1 MVVSG
6 KLKKYIGA
14 IEDEEAAGLLYDKY
28 SIILQ
33 GLKVSSLNHAFLS
46 IQLLN
51 GVTSKTRLDMPKHL
65 IKLFMRAFLQAK
77 TNHSY
82 TKQSI
87 LKLLRTQDEEILKST
102 GVTNEQEHKC
112 AQKFNQD
119 ACEIKIYA
127 SYDDMSN

>member
-1 MVVSG
+1 
-6 KLKKYIGA
+6 
-14 IEDEEAAGLLYDKY
+14 
-28 SIILQ
+28 
-33 GLKVSSLNHAFLS
+33 
-46 IQLLN
+46 
-51 GVTSKTRLDMPKHL
+51 
-65 IKLFMRAFLQAK
+65 MRAFLQAK

-102 GVTNEQEHKC
+102 GVTNEQEYKS
-112 AQKFNQD
+112 AQNFNQD